1 MKFPVLRLFLTTSRS
16 AVSTSGNKESNG
28 AERFMKSK
36 FLATLLFLLL
46 GSFAVLAQVKEQ
58 KPDTPV
64 EKWTGK
70 TVMLIGA
77 HADDDALSHGTLAM
91 LQAHGNQVYVVT
103 LTTGNVGTQDPNL
116 SRTQLAQIRRQ
127 EELAA
132 LAELGIPGE
141 HYINLGYDD
150 GLLEFEDRKAIVE
163 NLVRL
168 IRKLRP
174 DVLFAW
180 DPGKNYQR
188 WHKSDHRAAAYLAA
202 DAARAAMWRL
212 LFEGQ
217 IIQEGLKEYMIPE
230 YLFYND
236 YDHEDENLWVDISD
250 FVEKKV
256 NAGAKYTSQ
265 FGPGWKNYKPSL
277 SEAELKEMKDG
288 VRSRL
293 QKKDGK
299 PVEGFR
305 YYHGLPDAIGK

>member
-1 MKFPVLRLFLTTSRS
+1 MRSSYFYFFLVLVICTS
-16 AVSTSGNKESNG
+16 A
-28 AERFMKSK
+28 A
-36 FLATLLFLLL
+36 LAT
-46 GSFAVLAQVKEQ
+46 AQQQDQ
-58 KPDTPV
+58 KPDTPL
-64 EKWTGK
+64 EKWSGK
-70 TVMLIGA
+70 TVMLVGA

-91 LQAHGNQVYVVT
+91 LQAHGNQIYVVT

-116 SRTQLAQIRRQ
+116 SRTQLAQIRRE

-150 GLLEFEDRKAIVE
+150 GLLEFEDRKAVVE
-163 NLVRL
+163 NLVRW

-174 DVLFAW
+174 DVLLAW

-188 WHKSDHRAAAYLAA
+188 WHKSDHRAASYLAA

-217 IIQEGLKEYMIPE
+217 ITQEGLKEYMIPE

-236 YDHEDENLWVDISD
+236 YDYGDENLWVDISD
-250 FVEKKV
+250 YVEKKV
-256 NAGAKYTSQ
+256 NAGAKYVSQ
-265 FGPGWKNYKPSL
+265 VGPGWKTYKPTL
-277 SEAELKEMKDG
+277 SASELKQLKDD
-288 VRSRL
+288 VRSGI
-293 QKKDGK
+293 QMKNGK

-305 YYHGLPDAIGK
+305 YYKGLPDAIGK

>member
-1 MKFPVLRLFLTTSRS
+1 MKRMLFACLILLVPML
-16 AVSTSGNKESNG
+16 AV
-28 AERFMKSK
+28 
-36 FLATLLFLLL
+36 
-46 GSFAVLAQVKEQ
+46 AQRPEQ
-58 KPDTPV
+58 KPEIPI

-70 TVMLIGA
+70 TIMLIGA

-116 SRTQLAQIRRQ
+116 SRTQLAQIRRR

-150 GLLEFEDRKAIVE
+150 GLLEFEDRKAVVE
-163 NLVRL
+163 NLVRW
-168 IRKLRP
+168 IRKMRP
-174 DVLFAW
+174 DLLMAW

-217 IIQEGLKEYMIPE
+217 ITQEGLKEYMIPE

-236 YDHEDENLWVDISD
+236 YDQEDENTWVDISD

-256 NAGAKYTSQ
+256 NAGAKYVSQ
-265 FGPGWKNYKPSL
+265 YGPGWKNYKANL
-277 SEAELKEMKDG
+277 SETELKQMKDEMRG
-288 VRSRL
+288 RVRT
-293 QKKDGK
+293 KDGK

-305 YYHGLPDAIGK
+305 YYKGLPDAIGK

>member
-1 MKFPVLRLFLTTSRS
+1 MRTSMLRKKTQSF
-16 AVSTSGNKESNG
+16 SG
-28 AERFMKSK
+28 
-36 FLATLLFLLL
+36 LLLFLLMPL
-46 GSFAVLAQVKEQ
+46 AVRAQFKEQ
-58 KPDTPV
+58 KPETPV

-70 TVMLIGA
+70 TAMLIGA

-91 LQAHGNQVYVVT
+91 LQAHKNQVYVVT

-116 SRTQLAQIRRQ
+116 SRTQLAAIRRQ

-132 LAELGIPGE
+132 LAELGIPGD

-150 GLLEFEDRKAIVE
+150 GMLEFEDRKAVVE

-168 IRKLRP
+168 IRKIRP

-188 WHKSDHRAAAYLAA
+188 WHKSDHRAASYLAV

-236 YDHEDENLWVDISD
+236 YDHEDENLWVDITD
-250 FVEKKV
+250 LVEKKV
-256 NAGAKYTSQ
+256 NAGAKYVSQ
-265 FGPGWKNYKPSL
+265 FGPGWKNYKPNL
-277 SEAELKEMKDG
+277 SESELKEMKDG
-288 VRSRL
+288 VRSRI
-293 QKKDGK
+293 QKRDGK

-305 YYHGLPDAIGK
+305 YYRGLPDAVGK

>member
-1 MKFPVLRLFLTTSRS
+1 ML
-16 AVSTSGNKESNG
+16 AV
-28 AERFMKSK
+28 
-36 FLATLLFLLL
+36 
-46 GSFAVLAQVKEQ
+46 AQRPEQ
-58 KPDTPV
+58 KPEIPI

-70 TVMLIGA
+70 TIMLIGA

-116 SRTQLAQIRRQ
+116 SRTQLAQIRRR

-150 GLLEFEDRKAIVE
+150 GLLEFEDRKAVVE
-163 NLVRL
+163 NLVRW
-168 IRKLRP
+168 IRKMRP
-174 DVLFAW
+174 DLLMAW

-217 IIQEGLKEYMIPE
+217 ITQEGLKEYMIPE

-236 YDHEDENLWVDISD
+236 YDQEDENTWVDISD

-256 NAGAKYTSQ
+256 NAGAKYVSQ
-265 FGPGWKNYKPSL
+265 YGPGWKNYKANL
-277 SEAELKEMKDG
+277 SETELKQMKDEMRG
-288 VRSRL
+288 RVRTR
-293 QKKDGK
+293 DGK

-305 YYHGLPDAIGK
+305 YYKGLPDAIGK

>member
-1 MKFPVLRLFLTTSRS
+1 MELLRVGLIFCLASCALAWPS
-16 AVSTSGNKESNG
+16 VGQ
-28 AERFMKSK
+28 ERG
-36 FLATLLFLLL
+36 T
-46 GSFAVLAQVKEQ
+46 VQ
-58 KPDTPV
+58 KPETPV

-103 LTTGNVGTQDPNL
+103 LTTGNVGTQDPKL
-116 SRTQLAQIRRQ
+116 SRTQLAEIRRQ

-132 LAELGIPGE
+132 LKELRVPGD

-150 GLLEFEDRKAIVE
+150 GLLEFEDRKAVVE
-163 NLVRL
+163 NLVRW

-174 DVLFAW
+174 DVLLAW

-217 IIQEGLKEYMIPE
+217 ITQEGLKEFMIPE

-236 YDHEDENLWVDISD
+236 YDHDDENLWVDISGY
-250 FVEKKV
+250 VEKVV
-256 NAGAKYTSQ
+256 NAGAQYASQ
-265 FGPGWKNYKPSL
+265 FGPGWKNYNPSP
-277 SEAELKEMKDG
+277 SGAEVKEMKENRRQQI
-288 VRSRL
+288 RS
-293 QKKDGK
+293 KDGK

-305 YYHGLPDAIGK
+305 YYRGLPDGIGK

>member
-1 MKFPVLRLFLTTSRS
+1 MKLLRVGLILCLASCALAWPS
-16 AVSTSGNKESNG
+16 VGQ
-28 AERFMKSK
+28 ERG
-36 FLATLLFLLL
+36 T
-46 GSFAVLAQVKEQ
+46 VQ
-58 KPDTPV
+58 KPETPV

-91 LQAHGNQVYVVT
+91 LQAHGNQVYVIT
-103 LTTGNVGTQDPNL
+103 LTTGNVGTQDPKL
-116 SRTQLAQIRRQ
+116 SRTQLAEIRRQ

-132 LAELGIPGE
+132 LKELGIPGD

-150 GLLEFEDRKAIVE
+150 GLLEFEDRKAVVE
-163 NLVRL
+163 NLVRW

-174 DVLFAW
+174 DVLLAW

-217 IIQEGLKEYMIPE
+217 ITQEGLKEFMIPE

-236 YDHEDENLWVDISD
+236 YDHDDENLWVDISGY
-250 FVEKKV
+250 VEKVV
-256 NAGAKYTSQ
+256 NAGAQYASQ
-265 FGPGWKNYKPSL
+265 FGPGWKNYNPSP
-277 SEAELKEMKDG
+277 SGAEVKEMKEN
-288 VRSRL
+288 RR
-293 QKKDGK
+293 QQIRRKDGK

-305 YYHGLPDAIGK
+305 YYRGLPDGIGK

>member
-1 MKFPVLRLFLTTSRS
+1 MCNTCQRPEPRLGVLLQRNLAIFFFALFPS
-16 AVSTSGNKESNG
+16 
-28 AERFMKSK
+28 M
-36 FLATLLFLLL
+36 
-46 GSFAVLAQVKEQ
+46 VLAQREEQ
-58 KPDTPV
+58 KPEVPV
-64 EKWTGK
+64 DKWTGK
-70 TVMLIGA
+70 TIMLIGA

-91 LQAHGNQVYVVT
+91 LQAHGNQAYVVT

-132 LAELGIPGE
+132 LAELGIPSD

-150 GLLEFEDRKAIVE
+150 GLLEFEDRKAVVE
-163 NLVRL
+163 NLVRW
-168 IRKLRP
+168 IRKMRP

-180 DPGKNYQR
+180 DPGRNYQR

-217 IIQEGLKEYMIPE
+217 ITQEGLKEYMIPE

-236 YDHEDENLWVDISD
+236 YDHEDENTFVDISE

-256 NAGAKYTSQ
+256 NAGAKYVSQ
-265 FGPGWKNYKPSL
+265 FGPGWKTYKANL
-277 SEAELKEMKDG
+277 SETELKAMKDLT
-288 VRSRL
+288 RSHIRI
-293 QKKDGK
+293 KDGK
-299 PVEGFR
+299 PIEGFR
-305 YYHGLPDAIGK
+305 YYRGLPDALGK

>member
-1 MKFPVLRLFLTTSRS
+1 
-16 AVSTSGNKESNG
+16 
-28 AERFMKSK
+28 MKSI
-36 FLATLLFLLL
+36 LCCSIPLIGICLSVAP
-46 GSFAVLAQVKEQ
+46 VRAQQREQ
-58 KPDTPV
+58 KSDASV

-77 HADDDALSHGTLAM
+77 HADDDMLSHGTLAM

-103 LTTGNVGTQDPNL
+103 LTTGNVGTQDPVL
-116 SRTQLAQIRRQ
+116 SRTQLAQIRRT

-132 LAELGIPGE
+132 LAELGIPGD

-150 GLLEFEDRKAIVE
+150 GLLEFEDRKAVLE
-163 NLVRL
+163 NLVRW

-188 WHKSDHRAAAYLAA
+188 WHKSDHRAASYLAA

-217 IIQEGLKEYMIPE
+217 ITQEGLKEYMIPE

-236 YDHEDENLWVDISD
+236 YDHEDENVWVDITG
-250 FVEKKV
+250 FVEMKV
-256 NAGAKYTSQ
+256 KAGAKYVSQ
-265 FGPGWKNYKPSL
+265 FGPGWKNYKPDL
-277 SEAELKEMKDG
+277 SEAELQQMKDG
-288 VRSRL
+288 VRGRIRT
-293 QKKDGK
+293 KDGK

-305 YYHGLPDAIGK
+305 HYKGLPDGIGK

>member
-1 MKFPVLRLFLTTSRS
+1 MRFQVAGLMLASVMLASGS
-16 AVSTSGNKESNG
+16 ALPGQE
-28 AERFMKSK
+28 
-36 FLATLLFLLL
+36 
-46 GSFAVLAQVKEQ
+46 KEQ
-58 KPDTPV
+58 KPDTPI
-64 EKWTGK
+64 ETWTGK

-77 HADDDALSHGTLAM
+77 HADDDAMAHGTLSI

-103 LTTGNVGTQDPNL
+103 LTSGNVGTQDPKL
-116 SRTQLAQIRRQ
+116 SRTQLAEIRRK

-132 LAELGIPGE
+132 LAELGIPGD

-150 GLLEFEDRKAIVE
+150 GLLEFEDRKAVVE

-217 IIQEGLKEYMIPE
+217 ITQEGLKEYMIPQ

-236 YDHEDENLWVDISD
+236 HDYGDENIWVDTSS
-250 FVEKKV
+250 VEAKV
-256 NAGAKYTSQ
+256 INAWSKYISQ
-265 FGPGWKNYKPSL
+265 FGPGWKNYNPNPN
-277 SEAELKEMKDG
+277 EAEIKEM
-288 VRSRL
+288 REAARNHL
-293 QKKDGK
+293 RRKDGK
-299 PVEGFR
+299 AGEGFR
-305 YYHGLPDAIGK
+305 YYRGLPDSIGK

>member
-1 MKFPVLRLFLTTSRS
+1 MRSLLLPLFLTVSLCASGGMAS
-16 AVSTSGNKESNG
+16 AQGE
-28 AERFMKSK
+28 
-36 FLATLLFLLL
+36 
-46 GSFAVLAQVKEQ
+46 EQ
-58 KPDTPV
+58 KPAIAV
-64 EKWTGK
+64 EKWSGK
-70 TVMLIGA
+70 TIMLIGA

-91 LQAHGNQVYVVT
+91 LQAHANQIYIVT

-116 SRTQLAQIRRQ
+116 SRTQLGQIRRQ

-132 LAELGIPGE
+132 MGELGIPAE

-150 GLLEFEDRKAIVE
+150 GLLEFEDRKAVVE
-163 NLVRL
+163 NLVRW

-188 WHKSDHRAAAYLAA
+188 WHKSDHRAASYLAA

-217 IIQEGLKEYMIPE
+217 ITQEGLKEYMIPE

-236 YDHEDENLWVDISD
+236 YDYEDENTWVDITG
-250 FVEKKV
+250 FVEKKI
-256 NAGAKYTSQ
+256 NAGAKYVSQ
-265 FGPGWKNYKPSL
+265 FGPGWKNYKPNL
-277 SEAELKEMKDG
+277 SEAELKQMKDG
-288 VRSRL
+288 VRSRIRI
-293 QKKDGK
+293 KDGK

-305 YYHGLPDAIGK
+305 YYSGLPDAIGK

>member
-1 MKFPVLRLFLTTSRS
+1 MK
-16 AVSTSGNKESNG
+16 K
-28 AERFMKSK
+28 M
-36 FLATLLFLLL
+36 LALL
-46 GSFAVLAQVKEQ
+46 GVALLPGLAFAQQAPQ
-58 KPDTPV
+58 KPEEPV
-64 EKWTGK
+64 EKWTGR
-70 TVMLIGA
+70 TIMLIGA
-77 HADDDALSHGTLAM
+77 HADDDALSHGTLAL

-116 SRTQLAQIRRQ
+116 SRIQMAQIRRQ

-132 LAELGIPGE
+132 LAELGIPGD

-150 GLLEFEDRKAIVE
+150 GLLEFEDRKAVVE
-163 NLVRL
+163 NLVRW

-174 DVLFAW
+174 AVLLAW

-217 IIQEGLKEYMIPE
+217 ITQEGLQEYMIPE

-236 YDHEDENLWVDISD
+236 YDFGDENTWVDISD

-265 FGPGWKNYKPSL
+265 FGPGWKHYNPNP
-277 SEAELKEMKDG
+277 SEAEVKAMKELTRKN
-288 VRSRL
+288 VRM
-293 QKKDGK
+293 KDGK
-299 PVEGFR
+299 PIEGFR
-305 YYHGLPDAIGK
+305 YYRGLPDAIGK

>member
-1 MKFPVLRLFLTTSRS
+1 MKQVPSGGSMKRMLFACLILLVPML
-16 AVSTSGNKESNG
+16 AV
-28 AERFMKSK
+28 
-36 FLATLLFLLL
+36 
-46 GSFAVLAQVKEQ
+46 AQRPEQ
-58 KPDTPV
+58 KPEIPI

-70 TVMLIGA
+70 TIMLIGA

-116 SRTQLAQIRRQ
+116 SRTQLAQIRRR

-150 GLLEFEDRKAIVE
+150 GLLEFEDRKAVVE
-163 NLVRL
+163 NLVRW
-168 IRKLRP
+168 IRKMRP
-174 DVLFAW
+174 DLLMAW

-217 IIQEGLKEYMIPE
+217 ITQEGLKEYMIPE

-236 YDHEDENLWVDISD
+236 YDQEDENTWVDISD

-256 NAGAKYTSQ
+256 NAGAKYVSQ
-265 FGPGWKNYKPSL
+265 YGPGWKNYKANL
-277 SEAELKEMKDG
+277 SETELKQMKDEMRG
-288 VRSRL
+288 RVRTR
-293 QKKDGK
+293 DGK

-305 YYHGLPDAIGK
+305 YYKGLPDAIGK